1 MTANSKILKVT
12 SQDLCIALHYLSQYC
27 KLVSIEIL

>member
-1 MTANSKILKVT
+1 MTANSKILKAT
-12 SQDLCIALHYLSQYC
+12 FQDLCVALHYSSQYC